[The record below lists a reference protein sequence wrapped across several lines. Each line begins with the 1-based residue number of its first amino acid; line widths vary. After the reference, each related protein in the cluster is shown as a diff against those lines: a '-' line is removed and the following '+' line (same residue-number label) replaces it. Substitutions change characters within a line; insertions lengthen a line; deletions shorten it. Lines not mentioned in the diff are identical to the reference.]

1 MTERQLID
9 WQRCIKEY
17 GNSTD
22 FKYSC
27 GPDKAALFTWNRW
40 IMGKNVKSRF
50 LECRRATM
58 LEF

>member
-9 WQRCIKEY
+9 WQRCRKEY
-17 GNSTD
+17 ENSTD
-22 FKYSC
+22 FKYSR
-27 GPDKAALFTWNRW
+27 GLIKAPVFLWNRW
-40 IMGKNVKSRF
+40 IMGKNVRSRF